1 LKVIQTIAFHLK
13 NKLQNIA

>member
-1 LKVIQTIAFHLK
+1 LNVIQTIAFHLK